1 MIEDTD
7 QNLIKKRRLSLS
19 NPDSKI
25 SSASILILIG
35 TLLFDSLLSD
45 VSSMINRDL
54 PESTRIVLFSTI
66 VAITSLS
73 AGIAIIAS
81 IKKVKSGLDTKNKDL
96 LLISRGI
103 PFIQYSIIALLI
115 LITLQIIFA
124 MQYLTVLLVISQGLS
139 WLTGVILMGIMSFKF
154 IQWYKAKR
162 NLLVLL
168 YLVSSLMFCCTLGVT
183 IIPQTSITIQSSS
196 FYVNSHST
204 EVKPF
209 QANPET
215 LSSMF
220 AIISVANWL
229 VLPLAYIVWAATA
242 IMLNHY
248 SKIFGRVKYWIILTI
263 PLLSLLAG
271 SISLLFFIPSM
282 NSIFDQQVM
291 FYTMLAFGGILGEGF
306 LLSFTFILIS
316 KNIQVNADSKLKDYL
331 RLSAIGVAILFASFF
346 ANPSAGSYLPFGVVA
361 ASFFAFGAY
370 LFFAGIYSSA
380 ISIASDSSLRRTI
393 RKSLLDPSKLL
404 DNIALADINREL
416 EKHTDDILQKHR
428 QTVGEAGI
436 ESSISKS
443 DIRNYVSEAMSELQ
457 KAREGKSSNER

>member
-1 MIEDTD
+1 MIKDTD
-7 QNLIKKRRLSLS
+7 QNLIKRRRLSLS

-25 SSASILILIG
+25 SSVSILILVG

-54 PESTRIVLFSTI
+54 PESTRIILFSTI

-73 AGIAIIAS
+73 AGIAIISS

-124 MQYLTVLLVISQGLS
+124 MQYLTILLVVSQVLS

-168 YLVSSLMFCCTLGVT
+168 YLVSSLMFCCTLGAT

-271 SISLLFFIPSM
+271 SISLLLFIPSM

-316 KNIQVNADSKLKDYL
+316 KNIQVSADSKLKDYL
-331 RLSAIGVAILFASFF
+331 RISAIGVAILFASFF

-361 ASFFAFGAY
+361 ASFFAFGSY

-404 DNIALADINREL
+404 DNIALADINLEL
-416 EKHTDDILQKHR
+416 EKHTNDILQKHQ
-428 QTVGEAGI
+428 QTIGETGI

-443 DIRNYVSEAMSELQ
+443 DIRNYVTEAMTELQ
-457 KAREGKSSNER
+457 KTREGKSSNEG